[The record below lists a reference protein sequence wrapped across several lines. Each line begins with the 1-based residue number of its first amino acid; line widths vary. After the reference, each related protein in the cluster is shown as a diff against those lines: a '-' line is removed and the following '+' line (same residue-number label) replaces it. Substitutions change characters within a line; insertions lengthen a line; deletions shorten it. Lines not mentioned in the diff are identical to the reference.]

1 VPLLWF
7 SFELAPPVSKLEEYL
22 AFPGGTNG
30 KELPKG
36 SESFRAK
43 PSRNVR

>member
-7 SFELAPPVSKLEEYL
+7 SFELALPVSKLEEYL
-22 AFPGGTNG
+22 AFPAGTNG

-36 SESFRAK
+36 SESVRAK